1 MAHHN
6 LIKRGCEMLNSSLL
20 EMMLKIESKVKQLL
34 KQQLYSLSLEN
45 KKLMQCEAKKMK
57 NLKDIEEKNKVKRDL
72 SNYRKLNKSR
82 RNRS

>member
-6 LIKRGCEMLNSSLL
+6 LIKRGCETLNSSLL

-34 KQQLYSLSLEN
+34 RQQLYSLSLEN